1 LYKKYAKKLRIF
13 CRKSLG
19 RSFLEL
25 SAQPYGPRLGVEAGV
40 FAREE
45 TLDQSAADHLP
56 RREVVERR
64 GVDQRHR
71 VAERKRHVEVVRR
84 EEDALALVAGQPP
97 EQRRQLV
104 AVREVEERRGFVEQ
118 DDRGVLGQ
126 RAGDHHPL
134 ALAVGH
140 TVHGLAG
147 EGRHPYQ
154 AERTFDDGAV
164 GLLHAPDPVGV
175 GGASQRHDVLAGEVG
190 DTDLVGG
197 DEPHGRGQLVGRE
210 RRQRAAAERHIAGDG
225 RSETCNG
232 PQQGA
237 FARAVA
243 ADQRGQRPLGEG
255 GGDIFEQR
263 AAAVGERDMVEGDT
277 HVRRYCG
284 CGRRR
289 R

>member
-1 LYKKYAKKLRIF
+1 M
-13 CRKSLG
+13 
-19 RSFLEL
+19 LEAPRTAVFAL
-25 SAQPYGPRLGVEAGV
+25 SAQPYGPRLGVEVGV
-40 FAREE
+40 FARKE
-45 TLDQSAADHLP
+45 TLDQPAADHLP
-56 RREVVERR
+56 RREVVQRR

-71 VAERKRHVEVVRR
+71 VAERERHIEVVRR
-84 EEDALALVAGQPP
+84 EEDALARVAGQPP
-97 EQRRQLV
+97 EQRRQGV
-104 AVREVEERRGFVEQ
+104 TVRKVEERRGFVEQ

-126 RAGDHHPL
+126 HAGDHYPL

-140 TVHGLAG
+140 AVHGLAG
-147 EGRHPYQ
+147 EGRHPHQ
-154 AERTFDDGAV
+154 AERTFDDGTV
-164 GLLHAPDPVGV
+164 GLLHATDPVGV
-175 GGASQRHDVLAGEVG
+175 GRAPQRYDVLAGEVG

-197 DEPHGRGQLVGRE
+197 DEPHGRGPLVGRE
-210 RRQRAAAERHIAGDG
+210 RRQPAAAEFHVAGDG
-225 RSETCNG
+225 RPEACNG

-243 ADQRGQRPLGEG
+243 SDQRGQRPLGEG
-255 GGDIFEQR
+255 GGDIREQH

>member
-1 LYKKYAKKLRIF
+1 MYKKYAKKLRIF

-175 GGASQRHDVLAGEVG
+175 GRAPQRHDILAGEVG
-190 DTDLVGG
+190 DADPVGG
-197 DEPHGRGQLVGRE
+197 DESDGGGPFVGRE
-210 RRQRAAAERHIAGDG
+210 RAQRAAAEFDLSRGDG
-225 RSETCNG
+225 TQSGQG

-243 ADQRGQRPLGEG
+243 ADQGSQLPLSERGRNILQ
-255 GGDIFEQR
+255 QR
-263 AAAVGERDMVEGDT
+263 AAAVGEGDMVEADAHGQKILRLRT
-277 HVRRYCG
+277 TT
-284 CGRRR
+284 
-289 R
+289 

>member
-1 LYKKYAKKLRIF
+1 MPEDPLRDAPERI
-13 CRKSLG
+13 SAG
-19 RSFLEL
+19 SAEL
-25 SAQPYGPRLGVEAGV
+25 HGAGLGVETGA

-45 TLDQSAADHLP
+45 AFDEAAASHRP
-56 RREVVERR
+56 GREQVQGR
-64 GVDQRHR
+64 GVDERDG
-71 VAERKRHVEVVRR
+71 VAERQRYVEVVRR

>member
-1 LYKKYAKKLRIF
+1 MNPLLF
-13 CRKSLG
+13 CEPDRQC
-19 RSFLEL
+19 R
-25 SAQPYGPRLGVEAGV
+25 GVERDAGTG
-40 FAREE
+40 EKP
-45 TLDQSAADHLP
+45 LDMAAGGHVGGGKAVQVG
-56 RREVVERR
+56 R
-64 GVDQRHR
+64 VDQCDG
-71 VAERKRHVEVVRR
+71 VAQSQCDVEVVRR
-84 EEDALALVAGQPP
+84 EEDAFALVVGQTAQ
-97 EQRRQLV
+97 QRRQFV
-104 AVREVEERRGFVEQ
+104 TVWQVEEGGGFVEQ
-118 DDRGVLGQ
+118 DHGGVLRQ
-126 RAGDHHPL
+126 RTGDQDAL
-134 ALAVGH
+134 AFAVGH
-140 TVHGLAG
+140 AVHRFAG
-147 EGRHPYQ
+147 ESLHADQP
-154 AERTFDDGAV
+154 ERTGHDVAV
-164 GLLHAPDPVGV
+164 GLLHASDPVGV